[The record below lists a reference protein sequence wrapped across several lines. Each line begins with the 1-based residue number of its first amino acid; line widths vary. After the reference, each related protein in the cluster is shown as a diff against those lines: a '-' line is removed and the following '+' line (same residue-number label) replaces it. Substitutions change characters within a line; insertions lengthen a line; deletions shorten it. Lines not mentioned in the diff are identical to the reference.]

1 MRTLGKYRMIY
12 AGGDDDKMQVCLS
25 EVLNRHQL
33 AGEHVEDGEART
45 HTCELSAKHPVGLP
59 ESALMRARPTERRN
73 PSRGLYNRIDFK
85 VRLLVG

>member
-45 HTCELSAKHPVGLP
+45 HTCELSAKHPVGRVQSRRALP
-59 ESALMRARPTERRN
+59 ELQRALTPRYA
-73 PSRGLYNRIDFK
+73 
-85 VRLLVG
+85 